1 MTVKTVFGSG
11 EDLLTTIML
20 GAAVRTVILTAAAC
34 AAAWEAVISR
44 KLLIPILAVMTHSTL
59 CTPATAAT
67 GAVWG
72 VG

>member
-11 EDLLTTIML
+11 EDLSTTIMR
-20 GAAVRTVILTAAAC
+20 GVAARTVILTAAAC

-44 KLLIPILAVMTHSTL
+44 KLLTPILAVMTHSTL
-59 CTPATAAT
+59 FTLGTAAT